1 MSLVFVSPQ
10 EDLEVVEAFDVS
22 HNTRQ
27 VKHFEKDWYLTR
39 EKILEE
45 NDEHQTA
52 DIVKAMEKEGWKFE
66 LLEPVSHVY
75 D

>member
-1 MSLVFVSPQ
+1 MSLVYISPQ
-10 EDLEVVEAFDVS
+10 EDHEVVEAFEVS

-45 NDEHQTA
+45 NEEHQTA
-52 DIVKAMEKEGWKFE
+52 DIITAMKKEGWKME
-66 LLEPVSHVY
+66 LVDVTCHVY